1 MQEYALQSHG
11 LDISLFERLVGQ
23 KTIPV
28 NQLLVQR
35 RMRPEISEFIRP
47 TLYPYLLDGEKVLEY
62 PDVAGE
68 IVNSFRVIGFS
79 CAALYVVELSTLSLL
94 RSAPKKWSP
103 RSEQVAAIPAFAAR
117 PSLRAAIP
125 VLSL

>member
-1 MQEYALQSHG
+1 MTLGILFMQEYALQSHG

-47 TLYPYLLDGEKVLEY
+47 TLYPYLLDGEKVLAY
-62 PDVAGE
+62 PDVAGQK
-68 IVNSFRVIGFS
+68 SFQVKQ
-79 CAALYVVELSTLSLL
+79 SLHM
-94 RSAPKKWSP
+94 P
-103 RSEQVAAIPAFAAR
+103 
-117 PSLRAAIP
+117 PSM
-125 VLSL
+125 